1 MTRRIIFKLMMFIYC
16 VTTFSLFLLTTI
28 LGEFHHPHQRYVRIF
43 LGSAYTGGWIRGSG
57 LFEDLQNL
65 PLTEWALFL
74 IDGNQLIL
82 YWCPQSPVKLEHV
95 FYTCK

>member
-1 MTRRIIFKLMMFIYC
+1 MTRRIIFKLMMFIYG

-43 LGSAYTGGWIRGSG
+43 LGSAYTGGWIRGNG

-74 IDGNQLIL
+74 IDGNQLTFIGVL
-82 YWCPQSPVKLEHV
+82 SH
-95 FYTCK
+95 T